1 MTESDVSAA
10 TVIIRR
16 PAKITTDDRGRTVWA
31 DSIEEAEFD
40 LMSSQELKLALN
52 AANDADRESIRA
64 VAESGKDGVVA
75 RDRATGLYE
84 IISEAELQELM
95 DADMELSASICRRES
110 VPESPDDA
118 DEDALSL
125 VSTQALHR
133 MLNTD
138 DSEDSLEMQDD
149 NPGVDPY
156 DSG

>member
-1 MTESDVSAA
+1 MTESDVSGT
-10 TVIIRR
+10 TVVIRR
-16 PAKITTDDRGRTVWA
+16 PTKVGTDDRGQTVWA
-31 DSIEEAEFD
+31 GPIEEAEFD
-40 LMSSQELKLALN
+40 LMSSQELKLALH

-84 IISEAELQELM
+84 IISEAELQALM
-95 DADMELSASICRRES
+95 DADLELSASIRSRES

-118 DEDALSL
+118 GEDALSL

-133 MLNTD
+133 MLSSD
-138 DSEDSLEMQDD
+138 DSEDSFEVLDD